1 MIRQNRSPKDF
12 KNSTKWKD
20 FLVTQS
26 SSYVSRRT
34 KIKFVVVG
42 SNPTSHNRNVK
53 SELPT

>member
-26 SSYVSRRT
+26 STYVSRRT